1 MIKSILLAADASKH
15 SSAAREHALE
25 LAAAYGA
32 RLTVVN
38 VLDVRLL
45 EMPPYLDYAYPF
57 ETIPPAQFPV
67 ELLESFRVKAERV
80 LEEARLAAEDRGIKV
95 ETRLEEGVPGEVL
108 AELGDSHDLIVIGKR
123 GEHARWGKDM
133 LGTVTEE
140 LVRRATTPVLLAEEE
155 FRPLRSFLLLYDG
168 SHPANKALK
177 LSADVAAHLKVPVKV
192 MTAAGSPEQAE
203 AVQQEAKKYLEVF
216 DVAATYRQVQGPIEL
231 RAAEEVESES
241 IDLTVIGKKGYSIL
255 HRLILGSSA
264 EQLMRDLPTPVLLV
278 P

>member
-25 LAAAYGA
+25 LAATYGA
-32 RLTVVN
+32 RLTAVN

-80 LEEARLAAEDRGIKV
+80 LEEARLAAEDRGVKV

-108 AELGDSHDLIVIGKR
+108 AELGDAHDLIVIGKR

-140 LVRRATTPVLLAEEE
+140 LVRRATTPVLLADEEY
-155 FRPLRSFLLLYDG
+155 RPLRSFLLLYDG
-168 SHPANKALK
+168 SHPANQALK
-177 LSADVAAHLKVPVKV
+177 LTADMAAHLKVPVKV
-192 MTAAGSPEQAE
+192 MTSAGLPEQAE
-203 AVQQEAKKYLEVF
+203 AVQQEARKYLEAVE
-216 DVAATYRQVQGPIEL
+216 VAAVFRQVQGPIEV
-231 RAAEEVESES
+231 RAAEEVEAES
-241 IDLTVIGKKGYSIL
+241 IDLTVIGRKGYSIL

>member
-15 SSAAREHALE
+15 SSAARQHALE

-32 RLTVVN
+32 RLTVMN

-80 LEEARLAAEDRGIKV
+80 LEEARMAAEDKDIKV

-108 AELGDSHDLIVIGKR
+108 AEVGDAHDLIVIGKR
-123 GEHARWGKDM
+123 GEHARWGKDL

-177 LSADVAAHLKVPVKV
+177 LTADVAAHLKVPVKV

-203 AVQQEAKKYLEVF
+203 AVQQEARKYLEVF
-216 DVAATYRQVQGPIEL
+216 EVAATYRQVQGPIEL
-231 RAAEEVESES
+231 RAAEEVEAES